1 MNIQLREDR
10 NLPPDQVLA
19 LYCANGWSS
28 AEKPELLLNGLRH
41 AHGLVTAWD
50 GAQLVGLGTALS
62 DGYLVVYYAHLLV
75 HPAYQRQGI
84 GKQIMA
90 AFARKYGHFHQQ
102 ILVADGK
109 AVDFYRQCGFVRAG
123 ESQPMWIY
131 QGNEH

>member
-1 MNIQLREDR
+1 
-10 NLPPDQVLA
+10 
-19 LYCANGWSS
+19 
-28 AEKPELLLNGLRH
+28 
-41 AHGLVTAWD
+41 
-50 GAQLVGLGTALS
+50 
-62 DGYLVVYYAHLLV
+62 VYYAHLLV
-75 HPAYQRQGI
+75 HPDCQRQGI

-109 AVDFYRQCGFVRAG
+109 AVHFYRQCGFVRAG